1 MPALVTMPQGK
12 ELQIQNQIIFFNPQ
26 GAKQRVGSVE
36 RGKSEDEGSGE
47 PSIEIP
53 VYNSLVPSI

>member
-1 MPALVTMPQGK
+1 MRNSK
-12 ELQIQNQIIFFNPQ
+12 SEIILFDPQ
-26 GAKQRVGSVE
+26 GAKQRLRSVE